1 VQLERVAAMQRTLS
15 QALPDAL
22 AAACR
27 VAYETGGCIV
37 IEAQNGAAAAKVKAL
52 SGRLL
57 AALRQHDQALTAI
70 RVEVV
75 VVRRIRAGREPVRRI
90 GPTGMRSLSALA
102 GSLPEGPVQAAL
114 RRLLRASNR
123 EDQALEDQKRQHHRS
138 HDQGVLEDLPSHAQP
153 APVLRDQVQGDR
165 SADRQHDQ
173 EADDA

>member
-1 VQLERVAAMQRTLS
+1 MQLERVAAMQRTLS
-15 QALPDAL
+15 RALPGGL

-37 IEAQNGAAAAKVKAL
+37 IEARNGAVAAKVKAL

-57 AALRQHDQALTAI
+57 AALRSRDPALTGI

-75 VVRRIRAGREPVRRI
+75 VVQRIRAGRERVRRI
-90 GPTGMRSLSALA
+90 GPTGLRSLTTLA

-114 RRLLRASNR
+114 RHLLRASNR
-123 EDQALEDQKRQHHRS
+123 EDQALEDEKCQHHRG
-138 HDQGVLEDLPSHAQP
+138 HDQGVLEDLPGHAQP

-165 SADRQHDQ
+165 RADREHDQ